1 VTIRLR
7 LVTAGV
13 LVAGLALLLF
23 GLVLDRLVTTATPRD
38 LDRRL
43 ADVADR
49 AVASIGRADPA
60 ALATGEPLVL
70 GDPGQDPDPF
80 VIVVTS
86 GGTVLQATARPDEVL
101 AAIPDVLLERTAAT
115 VTTESGL
122 EVRLQIRRW
131 QRSDI
136 GQEGVVLAGRATRF
150 SRADVIGFRAFLVVA
165 GVIALIAAATA
176 TWFVSGRA
184 LRPLR
189 RLAETTDE
197 IGGTGDV
204 SRRLPPVSSDDAVG
218 RLTTSFNAM
227 MDRLGAAQSRLS
239 ENAEAQQRFLADASH
254 ELRSPLTTIRSN
266 AGFLLERP
274 DAAESDRREAL
285 ADIAAEGDRMGVLVD
300 GLLALVRTDAGPP
313 PPREPVDLARIVEDA
328 ARRARQ
334 SGVEVRFDPGAPVVV
349 EGDEEALARLVRI
362 LLDNAAVHGEGTVRV
377 TLRRSEGLIRLD
389 VIDHGP
395 GIPEPDLE
403 QIFDR
408 FHRVSGAQHEGGAG
422 LGLAIAR
429 SIVDAHRG
437 SIRAEN
443 RAERGAAFVV
453 ELPPAPV
460 APPRPD

>member
-1 VTIRLR
+1 
-7 LVTAGV
+7 
-13 LVAGLALLLF
+13 
-23 GLVLDRLVTTATPRD
+23 
-38 LDRRL
+38 
-43 ADVADR
+43 
-49 AVASIGRADPA
+49 
-60 ALATGEPLVL
+60 
-70 GDPGQDPDPF
+70 
-80 VIVVTS
+80 
-86 GGTVLQATARPDEVL
+86 
-101 AAIPDVLLERTAAT
+101 
-115 VTTESGL
+115 
-122 EVRLQIRRW
+122 
-131 QRSDI
+131 
-136 GQEGVVLAGRATRF
+136 
-150 SRADVIGFRAFLVVA
+150 
-165 GVIALIAAATA
+165 
-176 TWFVSGRA
+176 
-184 LRPLR
+184 
-189 RLAETTDE
+189 
-197 IGGTGDV
+197 
-204 SRRLPPVSSDDAVG
+204 
-218 RLTTSFNAM
+218 
-227 MDRLGAAQSRLS
+227 
-239 ENAEAQQRFLADASH
+239 
-254 ELRSPLTTIRSN
+254 
-266 AGFLLERP
+266 
-274 DAAESDRREAL
+274 
-285 ADIAAEGDRMGVLVD
+285 MGVLVD

-313 PPREPVDLARIVEDA
+313 PPWEPVDLARIVEDA